1 MAGDCVIGV
10 EKGQCPED
18 VLVGQVKMLGEMV
31 SKQKV
36 FGSVSPRSAHLWKC
50 QDSWLTSKAEE
61 FFMDPGL
68 SN

>member
-1 MAGDCVIGV
+1 MAAGRAIGV

-50 QDSWLTSKAEE
+50 RLVAH
-61 FFMDPGL
+61 F
-68 SN
+68 

>member
-1 MAGDCVIGV
+1 MIGV

-18 VLVGQVKMLGEMV
+18 VLVGQIKMLGEMV
-31 SKQKV
+31 SKSKQKA
-36 FGSVSPRSAHLWKC
+36 FGSVSPRSAHLWNC